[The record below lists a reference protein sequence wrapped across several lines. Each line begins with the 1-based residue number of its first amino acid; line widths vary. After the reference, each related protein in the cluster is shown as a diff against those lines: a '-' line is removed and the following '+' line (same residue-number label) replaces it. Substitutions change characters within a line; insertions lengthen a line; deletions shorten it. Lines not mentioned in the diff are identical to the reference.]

1 MHLFIRCEL
10 IRDLLFEQN
19 LECVLRD
26 LVTGNADLQSRNQD
40 LQSRNQDLQS
50 RLHRERTED
59 QQQLREK
66 VSAKNSFLLVHEE
79 FMLYVNS

>member
-40 LQSRNQDLQS
+40 LQSR
-50 RLHRERTED
+50 LHRERTEA

>member
-1 MHLFIRCEL
+1 MY
-10 IRDLLFEQN
+10 DLRFDQN

-26 LVTGNADLQSRNQD
+26 LVTENAD

-50 RLHRERTED
+50 RLHRERTEA

-66 VSAKNSFLLVHEE
+66 VNARKTPFFWCLIPDCRRNNYNPVRGRR
-79 FMLYVNS
+79 

>member
-1 MHLFIRCEL
+1 MC
-10 IRDLLFEQN
+10 DLLFEQN

-26 LVTGNADLQSRNQD
+26 LVT
-40 LQSRNQDLQS
+40 DLQS
-50 RLHRERTED
+50 RLHRERAEA

-79 FMLYVNS
+79 FMLYINS